1 MKAGLREIRKNLAWR
16 LRLLRARHARARS
29 KTTFIGV
36 TGSSGKSTTASL
48 LGHILAGRGAVHTQV
63 LDNTIRPLV
72 SMLYRRMAKG
82 GKPDYAVFEAAAFGP
97 DTIRPMAELLRPHIA
112 VVTMVRLEH
121 ASSFRTLENVARE
134 KGSLVD
140 ALEPGG
146 LAVLNADDPNV
157 VGMASG
163 RRFVTFGQSEAA
175 DYRVSAISA
184 AYPKALGFRLHWR
197 AGELNLETPFPGEHF
212 WLPTA
217 AAAATALEIGVPPQ
231 IVEER
236 VRTFQP
242 LDNRCQVFIPEDGP
256 HFIVD
261 SVKAPWHSLALAFDM
276 VAKSTL
282 GKKRIVLG
290 QLSDFSDSNAKY
302 ARAYQ
307 SARGIA
313 EQVIYVGEHAH
324 RSKANQADRGDGR
337 FVELRT
343 PKEVSDYIRRTAVP
357 GELILLKS
365 SCNLHLERIALA
377 WTHDVRCWIPDCGKR
392 ENCQTCGLYEV
403 PFEEHKS
410 FLANRRL
417 ERRRRRFGRLLGG
430 LSLTRRS

>member
-1 MKAGLREIRKNLAWR
+1 
-16 LRLLRARHARARS
+16 
-29 KTTFIGV
+29 
-36 TGSSGKSTTASL
+36 
-48 LGHILAGRGAVHTQV
+48 
-63 LDNTIRPLV
+63 
-72 SMLYRRMAKG
+72 MLYRRMAKG

>member
-16 LRLLRARHARARS
+16 LRLLRARRARAKS

-48 LGHILAGRGAVHTQV
+48 LGHILAGHGAVHAQI
-63 LDNTIRPLV
+63 LDNTIRALV

-82 GKPDYAVFEAAAFGP
+82 GSADYAVFEAAAFGP

-134 KGSLVD
+134 KGWLVN

-146 LAVLNADDPNV
+146 FAVLNADDPNV

-163 RRFVTFGQSEAA
+163 RRFVTFGESEAA
-175 DYRVSAISA
+175 DYRVSGISA
-184 AYPKALGFRLHWR
+184 AYPQALSFRLHWR
-197 AGELNLETPFPGEHF
+197 AGVLDLETPFPGAHF

-217 AAAATALEIGVPPQ
+217 AAAATALEIGVPPR

-236 VRTFQP
+236 VRTFRP
-242 LDNRCQVFIPEDGP
+242 LDNRCEVYLPEGGP

-282 GKKRIVLG
+282 QKKRIVLG
-290 QLSDFSDSNAKY
+290 QLSDFSDSSAKY
-302 ARAYQ
+302 ARAYK

-313 EQVIYVGEHAH
+313 GQVVYVGEHAH
-324 RSKANQADRGDGR
+324 RSKADQADRGDGR
-337 FVELRT
+337 FVELRA
-343 PKEVSDYIRRTAVP
+343 PKEVSDHIRRTAVP

-365 SCNLHLERIALA
+365 SSNLHLERVALA

-392 ENCQTCGLYEV
+392 ESCQTCGLYEV

-410 FLANRRL
+410 FRANRRF
-417 ERRRRRFGRLLGG
+417 ERWRRRFGRLLDG
-430 LSLTRRS
+430 LALTRRA